1 MFKFD
6 LNNKLD
12 LAIILSAVLLVSTGA
27 FLRFFKYLFTPLMLE
42 RVTFILIP
50 EAIILAG
57 LILIKIWR
65 I

>member
-1 MFKFD
+1 
-6 LNNKLD
+6 
-12 LAIILSAVLLVSTGA
+12 
-27 FLRFFKYLFTPLMLE
+27 MLE